1 MHAAHAGTAEE
12 RGGSMT
18 TPTPPEDRDPYGPAP
33 EPPPAGPWA
42 PDSLPPDPLAG
53 SAVPM
58 ERPPSIRLAV
68 NLMYIGAA
76 LAAFRIVLI
85 LALIGE
91 VRDQIREDDPSL
103 TDSEVSSR
111 VTGGVAVAIVFA
123 LIGVGLWLW
132 MAHENGAGKSWARVV
147 ATVLAGLN
155 IVSSLLLLAGSAMGV
170 NILGLAY
177 MVLAIVILVQLYR
190 PDASAYYRAR
200 SA

>member
-33 EPPPAGPWA
+33 ELPPAGPWA